1 MCAIDRNTANYVP
14 LSPIQ
19 FLERSALVYPDKVA
33 VRHGERA
40 ISYREFESRCRRFA
54 SALVQRGIRH
64 GDTVAMIAPN
74 VPALLEAHY
83 AVPALGACSP
93 RPSEPV
99 RTLAPGTLR
108 IGTYFVNPPF
118 EYVSNGQRIGFE
130 VDLMNEIARRLA
142 LTPVFVDT
150 QWETILQQM
159 QAGQYD
165 AIVGGI
171 TITPERRRMLAWS
184 TPYMTTTLSLV
195 IDSRRSPQIRSIAD
209 LKTASVGVQAATTD
223 YDIAVKMQQRGEI
236 GSIRVYSFAH
246 IQDAM
251 VDLAAGRITAVMKV
265 YPVAAWLARQTPG
278 LTIVAQ
284 VPDDPQPLGIGF
296 ANNNPALLA
305 AVNRALA
312 DMNADGSYSRL
323 AQKWGVP

>member
-1 MCAIDRNTANYVP
+1 MSGLTR
-14 LSPIQ
+14 
-19 FLERSALVYPDKVA
+19 RALAGVA
-33 VRHGERA
+33 
-40 ISYREFESRCRRFA
+40 
-54 SALVQRGIRH
+54 L
-64 GDTVAMIAPN
+64 
-74 VPALLEAHY
+74 
-83 AVPALGACSP
+83 AVGACSSGQP
-93 RPSEPV
+93 EAL
-99 RTLAPGTLR
+99 RTLTPGTLR

-171 TITPERRRMLAWS
+171 TITPEREQSLAWS
-184 TPYMTTTLSLV
+184 TPYMTTTLSIV
-195 IDSRRSPQIRSIAD
+195 VDRARSPQIRSIAD
-209 LKTASVGVQAATTD
+209 LASASVGVQAATTD
-223 YDIAVKMQQRGEI
+223 YDIAVRMQHKGQI
-236 GSIRVYSFAH
+236 GSVKVYSFNR

-265 YPVAAWLARQTPG
+265 YPVAAWLARQTAD
-278 LTIVAQ
+278 LAIVAE

-296 ANNNPALLA
+296 ARTNPGLLRV
-305 AVNRALA
+305 VNRALA
-312 DMNADGSYSRL
+312 DMKQDGTYARL